1 MKAMKAYVLQLWQ
14 SLNHR
19 ERSLLLWGGVF
30 LGLYLAYA
38 AYASLT
44 NAVMASTQRLSEKK
58 ETLAWIK
65 QAEAQLSSKHTGSE
79 TLDKS
84 KGLTVLSRELKTA
97 SLHAFVYQLQQ
108 LNDDELQL
116 SFDKVPYKACL
127 TWLASMSKKYNIT
140 IKEFHMDRTDTRGL
154 VKWTVIIALNA

>member
-19 ERSLLLWGGVF
+19 ERSLLLWGAVF
-30 LGLYLAYA
+30 LGLYFAYV

-44 NAVMASTQRLSEKK
+44 DAVMASTQRLSEKK

-79 TLDKS
+79 NLDKS

-97 SLHAFVYQLQQ
+97 SLHAFAYQLQQ
-108 LNDDELQL
+108 LNQDELQL
-116 SFDKVPYKACL
+116 SFDKVPYKAGL
-127 TWLASMSKKYNIT
+127 TWLASISKKYNIT
-140 IKEFHMDRTDTRGL
+140 IKEFYMDRTDTRGL
-154 VKWTVIIALNA
+154 VKWTVILALNP